1 MENATLRARTR
12 ESTGSRAAR
21 RVRREGIIPAV
32 LYGSEDEPQPIQI
45 DEREF
50 KALLSQG
57 LTENTLIA
65 LQIDD
70 EKKTDRLTLIRE
82 VQRDPIR
89 GDFRHIDFVHI
100 DLAQEVTVDV
110 PVHLIGDSVGVKMG
124 GIAEQR
130 LHAIEIR
137 CLPTEIPKF
146 FELDISDLEIGD
158 SLHVSDMRLGSYD
171 VQTDEVRTVLS
182 IAAPRVKEEEEE
194 VVVLEEEAAEPALVG
209 EEEPSEEPGEAGEE
223 E

>member
-12 ESTGSRAAR
+12 EATGSRAAR
-21 RVRREGIIPAV
+21 RIRREGIIPAV
-32 LYGSEDEPQPIQI
+32 LYGEKNEPQPIQI

-50 KALLSQG
+50 RALLSQG

-89 GDFRHIDFVHI
+89 GSFRHIDFVHI
-100 DLAQEVTVDV
+100 DLAHEVTVDV

-124 GIAEQR
+124 GISEQR
-130 LHAIEIR
+130 LHAVEIR
-137 CLPTEIPKF
+137 CLPTDIPEF
-146 FELDISDLEIGD
+146 FEVDISDLEIGD
-158 SLHVSDMRLGSYD
+158 SLHVSDMRLGNYD
-171 VQTDEVRTVLS
+171 VHTDEARTVVS

-194 VVVLEEEAAEPALVG
+194 VVVLEEEVIEPALVG
-209 EEEPSEEPGEAGEE
+209 EEEPSEEPGEADEDQ
-223 E
+223 